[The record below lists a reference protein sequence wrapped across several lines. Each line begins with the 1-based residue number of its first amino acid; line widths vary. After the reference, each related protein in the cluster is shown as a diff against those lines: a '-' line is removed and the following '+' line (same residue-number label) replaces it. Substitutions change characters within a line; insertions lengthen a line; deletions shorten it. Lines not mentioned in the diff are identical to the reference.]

1 MTETN
6 NETSWQEL
14 KVDKDYEINIDY
26 PYSIRKNQQK
36 LFRRKIECSEILN
49 TTVLFLKGVKRNKT
63 KNDIYLLCQ
72 VSN

>member
-26 PYSIRKNQQK
+26 PYSIRKKTNK
-36 LFRRKIECSEILN
+36 RIISEFNNGDDYICCYKRFKKIYGIE
-49 TTVLFLKGVKRNKT
+49 F
-63 KNDIYLLCQ
+63 
-72 VSN
+72 